1 MANCQLLTSASSWT
15 SQQLKCELESNGVEV
30 FIVSENDTNNTS
42 GDINT
47 NIHKVVKLV
56 SRKPFRAT
64 DNPRSRA
71 CLLYQDSEGR
81 LFNVIMTGAEG
92 LSQQW
97 ENTESMYAGLE
108 ALVAMVLLS
117 RLLCFYTSVT
127 GK

>member
-1 MANCQLLTSASSWT
+1 M
-15 SQQLKCELESNGVEV
+15 